1 MKISLLQLIQ
11 LGRQYLKLWP
21 ERAELMQY
29 FAEYRQVS
37 ICRFVCRYSLHF
49 AVLVVALPYAANAN
63 FLLSQALVSAIFIL
77 SMPLQTYIMMG
88 LQADKYLPPA
98 LAAWYKEGVA
108 KINQQGGDVKLS
120 VNKPKYFDLVNLL
133 NLSYSSQNNVE

>member
-37 ICRFVCRYSLHF
+37 ISRFVCR
-49 AVLVVALPYAANAN
+49 
-63 FLLSQALVSAIFIL
+63 
-77 SMPLQTYIMMG
+77 
-88 LQADKYLPPA
+88 
-98 LAAWYKEGVA
+98 
-108 KINQQGGDVKLS
+108 
-120 VNKPKYFDLVNLL
+120 
-133 NLSYSSQNNVE
+133 